1 MLFVK
6 KLGVEKFLIVVDDIT
21 HEMFLVENIHIV
33 LSFSL
38 MSIMNMLIM
47 TFRNLGSKI
56 IKSELIK
63 KNMIWVLHSISCCDH
78 PNALL

>member
-21 HEMFLVENIHIV
+21 HEMFLVENIHIM
-33 LSFSL
+33 LCFSL

-47 TFRNLGSKI
+47 TFRNLSGKI
-56 IKSELIK
+56 IKCELIK